1 MVEGVLRQ
9 SYGLRV
15 LRYCHCR
22 LGFFCEARP
31 RLLLYAAAIH
41 LLAQWNV
48 AAMTW
53 IRGPWWDEPD
63 DKLDHKDNDKD
74 EEKHLGDSG
83 SGG

>member
-1 MVEGVLRQ
+1 
-9 SYGLRV
+9 
-15 LRYCHCR
+15 
-22 LGFFCEARP
+22 
-31 RLLLYAAAIH
+31 
-41 LLAQWNV
+41 
-48 AAMTW
+48 MTW